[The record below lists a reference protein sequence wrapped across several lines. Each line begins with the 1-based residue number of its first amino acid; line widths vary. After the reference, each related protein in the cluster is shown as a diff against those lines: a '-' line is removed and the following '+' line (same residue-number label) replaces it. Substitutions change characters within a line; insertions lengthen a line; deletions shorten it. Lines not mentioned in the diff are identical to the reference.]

1 MPALRNSLRQDRGYT
16 ESCLPRT
23 MDLANENRD
32 LIEPKLDPSTEKF
45 PFQDRV
51 LIWLAPYWLG
61 DVEQFHSGD
70 GNSMDSN
77 HEEYK
82 LSRFDEHYSKVL
94 GLVIQAKKILTP
106 SVVRARF

>member
-51 LIWLAPYWLG
+51 LIWLAPYWLK

-70 GNSMDSN
+70 GNSMDAN
-77 HEEYK
+77 HEEHK
-82 LSRFDEHYSKVL
+82 LSRFDDHYSQVL
-94 GLVIQAKKILTP
+94 GVAILLFQNIF
-106 SVVRARF
+106 R